1 MNNHGY
7 NGPIRGKIVKKLIPV
22 LSIILILFTAISCN
36 PENAPSVGGIRISI
50 NNGISRGI
58 EPNISLDAAEYVVRG
73 SGPNSQEFN
82 VNISSSSE
90 TYTKTDLLPGE
101 WTITADAVN
110 SEKQVIGSDTVTV
123 TVKPGQT
130 TEAGLMI
137 TEEVGEGTINISLSA
152 PSAGYTAVISKVT
165 DGSLAE
171 YKSEKMVVQENG
183 SYSASFSLMNGY
195 YTLSFISGNSAV
207 SLPAPVAFRIVKGDT
222 LSVSFM
228 AESKNDGFNITIN
241 DNIVS
246 TPVLTLTASPDTAV
260 KGGTI
265 SVNASADEGTYAYQW
280 YVDGLINTE
289 ESGSSLQVSFTEA
302 GSHEVSCIAADSST
316 GIIISAKTTVTVTEE
331 E

>member
-1 MNNHGY
+1 M
-7 NGPIRGKIVKKLIPV
+7 KKLI
-22 LSIILILFTAISCN
+22 LLTTILLIFFTAISCN
-36 PENAPSVGGIRISI
+36 SDNSPSVGGIRISI
-50 NNGISRGI
+50 NDGISRGI
-58 EPNISLDAAEYVVRG
+58 EPNISLSAAEYVVRG

-90 TYTKTDLLPGE
+90 TYTKTDLIPGE

-110 SEKQVIGSDTVTV
+110 SEKQVIGSDTVTI

-130 TEAGLMI
+130 TEARLMI
-137 TEEVGEGTINISLSA
+137 IEEVGEGTINISLSA

-195 YTLSFISGNSAV
+195 YTLSFTSDKSAV
-207 SLPAPVAFRIVKGDT
+207 RLPAPVAFRIVKGDI
-222 LSVSFM
+222 LSVSIM
-228 AESKNDGFNITIN
+228 AESKDGGFNVTIN

-246 TPVLTLTASPDTAV
+246 TPVLTLTASPDTAG
-260 KGGTI
+260 KGETI

-289 ESGSSLQVSFTEA
+289 ESGSSLQVSFTES
-302 GSHEVSCIAADSST
+302 GNHEVSCIAADSST
-316 GIIISAKTTVTVTEE
+316 GIIISSKTTITVTEE

>member
-1 MNNHGY
+1 M
-7 NGPIRGKIVKKLIPV
+7 KKLI
-22 LSIILILFTAISCN
+22 LLITIMLIFFTAISCSSN
-36 PENAPSVGGIRISI
+36 NTPSVGGIKISI
-50 NNGISRGI
+50 NDGISRGI
-58 EPNISLDAAEYVVRG
+58 EPNISLDVSEYIVSG
-73 SGPNSQEFN
+73 YGPNNQEFN

-90 TYTKTDLLPGE
+90 TYTKTDLIPGE

-130 TEAGLMI
+130 MEARLTI
-137 TEEVGEGTINISLSA
+137 TEEEGEGTINISLTA

-165 DGSLAE
+165 DGSLKE
-171 YKSEKMVVQENG
+171 YTSENMAVQENG

-195 YTLSFISGNSAV
+195 YTLSFTSDKSAV
-207 SLPAPVAFRIVKGDT
+207 RLPAPVAFRIVKGDT
-222 LSVSFM
+222 LSVSIM
-228 AESKNDGFNITIN
+228 AESKDGGFNVTIN

-246 TPVLTLTASPDTAV
+246 TPVLTLTASPDTAG
-260 KGGTI
+260 KGETI
-265 SVNASADEGTYAYQW
+265 SVNASAYEGTYTYQW

>member
-1 MNNHGY
+1 M
-7 NGPIRGKIVKKLIPV
+7 KKLI
-22 LSIILILFTAISCN
+22 LLITIMLFFFTAISCN
-36 PENAPSVGGIRISI
+36 SDNAPSVGGIRIAI
-50 NNGISRGI
+50 NDGISRGI
-58 EPNISLDAAEYVVRG
+58 EPNISLDVAEYVVSG
-73 SGPNSQEFN
+73 YGPNNQEFN
-82 VNISSSSE
+82 VNISSSS
-90 TYTKTDLLPGE
+90 YTKTDLLPGE
-101 WTITADAVN
+101 WIIKADAVN
-110 SEKQVIGSDTVTV
+110 LGNQKIGSDTVTV

-130 TEAGLMI
+130 TEARLMI
-137 TEEVGEGTINISLSA
+137 TEEEGEGTINISLSA

-195 YTLSFISGNSAV
+195 YTLCFTSDKSAAR
-207 SLPAPVAFRIVKGDT
+207 LPAPVAFRIVKGDT
-222 LSVSFM
+222 LSVSII
-228 AESKNDGFNITIN
+228 AEPKDGGFNVTIN
-241 DNIVS
+241 NNIVS
-246 TPVLTLTASPDTAV
+246 TPVLTLTASPDTAG
-260 KGGTI
+260 KGETI
-265 SVNASADEGTYAYQW
+265 SVNASAYEGTYTYQW

>member
-22 LSIILILFTAISCN
+22 LCIILILFTAISCN
-36 PENAPSVGGIRISI
+36 SDNAPSVGGIRISI

-58 EPNISLDAAEYVVRG
+58 EPNISLDVVRYVL
-73 SGPNSQEFN
+73 SFAGPDGQDFGDY
-82 VNISSSSE
+82 ISAGNPS
-90 TYTKTDLLPGE
+90 YTKTDLLPGE
-101 WTITADAVN
+101 WRIKAVALN
-110 SEKQVIGSDTVTV
+110 KSDQEIGICRTSVTV
-123 TVKPGQT
+123 TPGETQT
-130 TEAGLMI
+130 VSMNVTEFAGN
-137 TEEVGEGTINISLSA
+137 GTFIVNLTA
-152 PSAGYTAVISKVT
+152 PSSAGYTAVISKVM
-165 DGSLAE
+165 DGSLTE
-171 YKSEKMVVQENG
+171 YTSENMVVQENG

-195 YTLSFISGNSAV
+195 YTLSFTSDNPAV
-207 SLPAPVAFRIVKGDT
+207 SLPAPVAFRIVKDDT

-228 AESKNDGFNITIN
+228 AESKDGGFNVTIN

-260 KGGTI
+260 KGGAI

-280 YVDGLINTE
+280 YVDGHYNDNL
-289 ESGSSLQVSFTEA
+289 SSSLQVSFTEA

-316 GIIISAKTTVTVTEE
+316 GTIISAKTTVTVTEE

>member
-1 MNNHGY
+1 M
-7 NGPIRGKIVKKLIPV
+7 KKLIPV

-36 PENAPSVGGIRISI
+36 SDNAPSVGGIRISI
-50 NNGISRGI
+50 NDGISRGI
-58 EPNISLDAAEYVVRG
+58 EPNISLDVAEYIVSG
-73 SGPNSQEFN
+73 YGPNNQEFN
-82 VNISSSSE
+82 VKISSSS
-90 TYTKTDLLPGE
+90 YTQTDLLPGE
-101 WTITADAVN
+101 WIIKAGAVN
-110 SEKQVIGSDTVTV
+110 SEKQIIGSDAVTV

-130 TEAGLMI
+130 TEARLTI
-137 TEEVGEGTINISLSA
+137 TEEEGEGTINISLTA

-165 DGSLAE
+165 DGSLTE
-171 YKSEKMVVQENG
+171 YTSANMVVQENG

-195 YTLSFISGNSAV
+195 YTLSFTSDNTSV

-222 LSVSFM
+222 LSVSLM
-228 AESKNDGFNITIN
+228 AESKDGGFNVIIN

-280 YVDGLINTE
+280 YVDGLINTK

-302 GSHEVSCIAADSST
+302 GSHEVSCIASDSST
-316 GIIISAKTTVTVTEE
+316 GIIISAKKTVTVTEE

>member
-7 NGPIRGKIVKKLIPV
+7 NGHMRGKIVKKLIPV
-22 LSIILILFTAISCN
+22 LCIILILFTAISCN
-36 PENAPSVGGIRISI
+36 SDNAPSVGGIRIAI
-50 NNGISRGI
+50 NDGISRGI

-82 VNISSSSE
+82 VKIASSSE
-90 TYTKTDLLPGE
+90 TYTKTDLIPGE

-130 TEAGLMI
+130 TEARLAI
-137 TEEVGEGTINISLSA
+137 RESEGEGTINISLTA

-183 SYSASFSLMNGY
+183 SYTVSFTLMNGY
-195 YTLSFISGNSAV
+195 YTLSFTSDDTVV
-207 SLPAPVAFRIVKGDT
+207 SLPAPVAFRIVKDDT

-228 AESKNDGFNITIN
+228 AESKDGGFNVTIN

-260 KGGTI
+260 KGGAI

-280 YVDGLINTE
+280 YVDGHYNDNL
-289 ESGSSLQVSFTEA
+289 SSSLQVSFTEA

-316 GIIISAKTTVTVTEE
+316 GTIISAKTTVTVTEE

>member
-1 MNNHGY
+1 MNSHGY

-22 LSIILILFTAISCN
+22 LYIILIVFTAISFN
-36 PENAPSVGGIRISI
+36 PEKAPSAGGIKISI
-50 NNGISRGI
+50 NDGISRGI

-90 TYTKTDLLPGE
+90 TYAKTDLLPGE

-130 TEAGLMI
+130 TEARLMI
-137 TEEVGEGTINISLSA
+137 TEEVGEGTINIFLSA

-165 DGSLAE
+165 EGSLKE
-171 YKSEKMVVQENG
+171 YTSENMVVQENG
-183 SYSASFSLMNGY
+183 SYIASFTLMNGY
-195 YTLSFISGNSAV
+195 YTLSFTSDKSAV

-228 AESKNDGFNITIN
+228 AESKDGGFNVTIN
-241 DNIVS
+241 DKIVS
-246 TPVLTLTASPDTAV
+246 PPVLTLTATPSVAE
-260 KGGTI
+260 KGENIGM
-265 SVNASADEGTYAYQW
+265 NASVDGGSYNYLW
-280 YVDGLINTE
+280 YVDGMINTG

-302 GSHEVSCIAADSST
+302 GSHEVSCIAADPST
-316 GIIISAKTTVTVTEE
+316 GIWISAKTTVTVTEKE
-331 E
+331 

>member
-22 LSIILILFTAISCN
+22 LCIILILFTAISCN
-36 PENAPSVGGIRISI
+36 SDNAPSVGGIRIAI
-50 NNGISRGI
+50 NDGISRGI

-82 VNISSSSE
+82 VNISSSS
-90 TYTKTDLLPGE
+90 YTKTDLLPGE
-101 WTITADAVN
+101 WIIKADAVN
-110 SEKQVIGSDTVTV
+110 SENQKIGSDTVTV

-130 TEAGLMI
+130 TEARLAI
-137 TEEVGEGTINISLSA
+137 RESEGEGTINISLTA

-195 YTLSFISGNSAV
+195 YTLCFTSDKSAV
-207 SLPAPVAFRIVKGDT
+207 RLPAPVAFRIVKGDT
-222 LSVSFM
+222 LSVSII
-228 AESKNDGFNITIN
+228 AEPKDGGFNVTIN
-241 DNIVS
+241 NNIVS
-246 TPVLTLTASPDTAV
+246 TPVLTLTASPDTAG
-260 KGGTI
+260 KGETI
-265 SVNASADEGTYAYQW
+265 SVNASAYEGTYTYQW

-289 ESGSSLQVSFTEA
+289 ESGSSLQVSFTES
-302 GSHEVSCIAADSST
+302 GNHEVSCIAADSST

>member
-1 MNNHGY
+1 M
-7 NGPIRGKIVKKLIPV
+7 KKLI
-22 LSIILILFTAISCN
+22 LLITIMLFFFTAISCN
-36 PENAPSVGGIRISI
+36 SDNAPSVGGIRIAI
-50 NNGISRGI
+50 NDGISRGI
-58 EPNISLDAAEYVVRG
+58 EPNISLDVAKYIVSG
-73 SGPNSQEFN
+73 YGPNNQEFN
-82 VNISSSSE
+82 VNISSSS
-90 TYTKTDLLPGE
+90 YTKTDLLPGE
-101 WTITADAVN
+101 WIIKADAVN
-110 SEKQVIGSDTVTV
+110 LENQKIGSDTVTV

-130 TEAGLMI
+130 TEARLMI
-137 TEEVGEGTINISLSA
+137 TEEEGEGTINISLSA

-165 DGSLAE
+165 GGSLTE
-171 YKSEKMVVQENG
+171 YTSANMVVQENG
-183 SYSASFSLMNGY
+183 SYTASFSLMNGY
-195 YTLSFISGNSAV
+195 YTLSFTSDRSAV
-207 SLPAPVAFRIVKGDT
+207 RLPAPVAFRIVKGDT

-280 YVDGLINTE
+280 YVDGLIDTE

-316 GIIISAKTTVTVTEE
+316 GTIISAKTTVTVTEE

>member
-1 MNNHGY
+1 M
-7 NGPIRGKIVKKLIPV
+7 KKLI
-22 LSIILILFTAISCN
+22 LLITIMLIFFTAISCN
-36 PENAPSVGGIRISI
+36 SNNTPSVGGIKISI
-50 NNGISRGI
+50 NDGISRGI
-58 EPNISLDAAEYVVRG
+58 EPNISLDVAGYIVSG
-73 SGPNSQEFN
+73 YGPNNQEFN
-82 VNISSSSE
+82 VSISSSS
-90 TYTKTDLLPGE
+90 YTKTDLLPGE
-101 WTITADAVN
+101 WIIKAGAVN
-110 SEKQVIGSDTVTV
+110 SEKQVIGSDTVNV

-130 TEAGLMI
+130 TEARLMI

-165 DGSLAE
+165 DGSLKE
-171 YKSEKMVVQENG
+171 YTSDNMDVQENG

-195 YTLSFISGNSAV
+195 YTLSFTSDNSAV

-228 AESKNDGFNITIN
+228 AESNDGSFNVTIN

-246 TPVLTLTASPDTAV
+246 TPVLTLTARPDTAV

-280 YVDGLINTE
+280 YVDGLINAE

>member
-1 MNNHGY
+1 M
-7 NGPIRGKIVKKLIPV
+7 KKRIPV
-22 LSIILILFTAISCN
+22 LCIILILFTAISCN
-36 PENAPSVGGIRISI
+36 SDNAPSVGGIRISI
-50 NNGISRGI
+50 NDGISRGI
-58 EPNISLDAAEYVVRG
+58 EPNISLDVAEYIVSG
-73 SGPNSQEFN
+73 YGPNNQEFN
-82 VNISSSSE
+82 VKISSSS
-90 TYTKTDLLPGE
+90 YTKTDLLPGE
-101 WTITADAVN
+101 WIIKAGAVN
-110 SEKQVIGSDTVTV
+110 SEKQIIGSDAVTV

-130 TEAGLMI
+130 TEARLTI
-137 TEEVGEGTINISLSA
+137 TEEEGEGTINISLTA

-195 YTLSFISGNSAV
+195 YTLSFKSDNHAV

-228 AESKNDGFNITIN
+228 AESNDGGFNVTIN

-246 TPVLTLTASPDTAV
+246 TPVLTLTATPSVAE
-260 KGGTI
+260 KGENIGM
-265 SVNASADEGTYAYQW
+265 NASVAGGSYNYLW
-280 YVDGLINTE
+280 YVDGLQVDDA
-289 ESGSSLQVSFTEA
+289 SGSSLQVSFTEA

>member
-36 PENAPSVGGIRISI
+36 PENAPSAGGIRISI

-58 EPNISLDAAEYVVRG
+58 EPNISLDAAEYILSG
-73 SGPNSQEFN
+73 YGPNNQEFN
-82 VNISSSSE
+82 VNISSSS
-90 TYTKTDLLPGE
+90 YTKTDLLPGE
-101 WTITADAVN
+101 WIIKADAIN
-110 SEKQVIGSDTVTV
+110 LENQKIGSDTVTV

-130 TEAGLMI
+130 TEARLMI

-165 DGSLAE
+165 DGSLKE
-171 YKSEKMVVQENG
+171 YTSENMVVQEND
-183 SYSASFSLMNGY
+183 SYTASFTLMNGY
-195 YTLSFISGNSAV
+195 YTLSFTSDKSAV
-207 SLPAPVAFRIVKGDT
+207 RLPAPVAFRIVKGDT

-228 AESKNDGFNITIN
+228 AESKDGGFNVTIN

-260 KGGTI
+260 KGGAI

-280 YVDGLINTE
+280 YVDGKINTE
-289 ESGSSLQVSFTEA
+289 ESDSTLQVSFTEA
-302 GSHEVSCIAADSST
+302 GTHEVSCIAADSST

>member
-1 MNNHGY
+1 M
-7 NGPIRGKIVKKLIPV
+7 KKLISV
-22 LSIILILFTAISCN
+22 LSIIFILFTAISCN
-36 PENAPSVGGIRISI
+36 SENAPSAGGIRISI

-82 VNISSSSE
+82 VNISSLSG
-90 TYTKTDLLPGE
+90 TYTKTDLTLGD

-110 SEKQVIGSDTVTV
+110 SGKQVIGSDTVTV

-130 TEAGLMI
+130 TEAGLTI
-137 TEEVGEGTINISLSA
+137 TEVVGEGTINISLTA

-165 DGSLAE
+165 DGSLKEHTSAN
-171 YKSEKMVVQENG
+171 MVVQDNG

-195 YTLSFISGNSAV
+195 YTLSFTSDISAV
-207 SLPAPVAFRIVKGDT
+207 SLPAPVAFRIVKDDT

-228 AESKNDGFNITIN
+228 AESKDGGFNVTIN

-246 TPVLTLTASPDTAV
+246 TPVLTLTASPDTAG
-260 KGGTI
+260 KGETI
-265 SVNASADEGTYAYQW
+265 SVNASADEGTYIYQW

-289 ESGSSLQVSFTEA
+289 ESGSSLQVSFTES
-302 GSHEVSCIAADSST
+302 GNHEVSCIAADSST
-316 GIIISAKTTVTVTEE
+316 GIIISAKTTVSVTEE

>member
-1 MNNHGY
+1 M
-7 NGPIRGKIVKKLIPV
+7 KKLIPV
-22 LSIILILFTAISCN
+22 LCIILILFTAISCN
-36 PENAPSVGGIRISI
+36 SDNAPSVGGIRISI
-50 NNGISRGI
+50 NDGISRGI

-73 SGPNSQEFN
+73 LGPNSQEFN

-90 TYTKTDLLPGE
+90 TYTKTDLIPGE

-123 TVKPGQT
+123 KPGQT
-130 TEAGLMI
+130 TEARLTI
-137 TEEVGEGTINISLSA
+137 TEEEGEGTINISLTA

-165 DGSLAE
+165 DGSLTE
-171 YKSEKMVVQENG
+171 YTSENMVVQENG
-183 SYSASFSLMNGY
+183 SYTASFSLMNGY
-195 YTLSFISGNSAV
+195 YTLSFTSDDTVV

-222 LSVSFM
+222 LSVSFL
-228 AESKNDGFNITIN
+228 AESNDGGFNVTIN

-265 SVNASADEGTYAYQW
+265 SVKASANEGTYAYQW

-289 ESGSSLQVSFTEA
+289 ESDSSLQVSFTET
-302 GSHEVSCIAADSST
+302 GNHEVSCIAADSST

>member
-1 MNNHGY
+1 M
-7 NGPIRGKIVKKLIPV
+7 KKLI
-22 LSIILILFTAISCN
+22 LLITILLIFFTAISCN
-36 PENAPSVGGIRISI
+36 SDNSPSVGGIRISI
-50 NNGISRGI
+50 NDGISRGI
-58 EPNISLDAAEYVVRG
+58 EPTISLDAAEYVVRG

-110 SEKQVIGSDTVTV
+110 SEKQKIGSDTVTV

-130 TEAGLMI
+130 TEARLTI
-137 TEEVGEGTINISLSA
+137 TEEEGEGTINISLTA

-165 DGSLAE
+165 DGSLKE
-171 YKSEKMVVQENG
+171 HTSDNMVVQENG

-195 YTLSFISGNSAV
+195 YTLSFTSDKSAV
-207 SLPAPVAFRIVKGDT
+207 RLPAPVAFRIVKGDT
-222 LSVSFM
+222 LSVSIM
-228 AESKNDGFNITIN
+228 AEPKDGGFNVTIN
-241 DNIVS
+241 DNIGS
-246 TPVLTLTASPDTAV
+246 TPVLTLTASPYTAG
-260 KGGTI
+260 KGETI
-265 SVNASADEGTYAYQW
+265 SVNASSDEGTYAYQW

-289 ESGSSLQVSFTEA
+289 ESGSSLQVSFTESGNHA
-302 GSHEVSCIAADSST
+302 VSCIAADSST

>member
-1 MNNHGY
+1 M
-7 NGPIRGKIVKKLIPV
+7 KKLIPV

-36 PENAPSVGGIRISI
+36 SDNAPSVGGIRISI
-50 NNGISRGI
+50 NDGISRGI
-58 EPNISLDAAEYVVRG
+58 EPNISLDVADYIVRG
-73 SGPNSQEFN
+73 FGPNDQEIA
-82 VNISSSSE
+82 VIISPSLPS
-90 TYTKTDLLPGE
+90 YYRTDLRPGE
-101 WTITADAVN
+101 WVINVYAGH
-110 SEKQVIGSDTVTV
+110 SETKIIGSDSVTI

-130 TEAGLMI
+130 TEARLTI
-137 TEEVGEGTINISLSA
+137 RESEGEGRINVSLTA

-165 DGSLAE
+165 DGSLTE
-171 YKSEKMVVQENG
+171 YTSANMVVQENG
-183 SYSASFSLMNGY
+183 SYSALFSLMNGY
-195 YTLSFISGNSAV
+195 YTLSFTSDNPAV
-207 SLPAPVAFRIVKGDT
+207 SLPAPVAFRIVMGDT

-228 AESKNDGFNITIN
+228 AESKDGGFNVTIN

-280 YVDGLINTE
+280 YVDGLIDTE

-302 GSHEVSCIAADSST
+302 GSHEVSCIASDSST
-316 GIIISAKTTVTVTEE
+316 GIIISAKKTVTVTEE